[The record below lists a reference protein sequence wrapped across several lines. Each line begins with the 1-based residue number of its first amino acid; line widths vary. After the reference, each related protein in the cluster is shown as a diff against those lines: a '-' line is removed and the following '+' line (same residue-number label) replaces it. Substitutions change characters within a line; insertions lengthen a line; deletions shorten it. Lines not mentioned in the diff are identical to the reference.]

1 MAGTEM
7 LIECMLSGQ
16 MSKYT
21 CALRLPGQP
30 QPAKVMTGSS
40 PSYVSLT
47 NRKDTDGS
55 QETVHISK
63 SSTIL

>member
-7 LIECMLSGQ
+7 LIKCMLSGQ

-30 QPAKVMTGSS
+30 QPAKVMTMSA
-40 PSYVSLT
+40 
-47 NRKDTDGS
+47 
-55 QETVHISK
+55 
-63 SSTIL
+63 